1 MLLDDIK
8 KIKSTYKELR
18 KFGITLGVFF
28 ALVGG
33 LALWRHSGLYPTFF
47 ILSLVFLAPGFLLP
61 SLLKPVQKVWM
72 GLALILGWVMSRV
85 ILSFLFYFVLTPLG
99 LLSKCFGKNFLDL
112 KWKDEKE
119 SYWIIRPEVPYDKAR
134 YENQF

>member
-85 ILSFLFYFVLTPLG
+85 ILSFLFYFVLTPAGSSVQMLRKKFSRFKMERRERK
-99 LLSKCFGKNFLDL
+99 LLDH
-112 KWKDEKE
+112 
-119 SYWIIRPEVPYDKAR
+119 PAR
-134 YENQF
+134 SAV